1 MRVVWRIFFVTSE
14 TATGLLWKTSV
25 KLYQSWRFHNIGF
38 VIGWWTPFSWQN
50 CEGAEG
56 ILVILLLS
64 SLPYC
69 SGEKEP
75 LRAAA
80 NGRRGRCEASH
91 LSTNQ
96 KQGRCQ
102 PYHLSSWP
110 IGAADQLLL
119 LLFGTNAVVLTKVCD
134 HLCPCALVQ
143 PSVCQSVHTSSI
155 YPFIHHSS
163 IRLWVVFKF

>member
-1 MRVVWRIFFVTSE
+1 MAQNWHFWSIWARPCRLIRVGWSVDGCGARAVSR
-14 TATGLLWKTSV
+14 KTPI
-25 KLYQSWRFHNIGF
+25 YF
-38 VIGWWTPFSWQN
+38 
-50 CEGAEG
+50 
-56 ILVILLLS
+56 ILLLS

-80 NGRRGRCEASH
+80 NRRRGRCEASH

-96 KQGRCQ
+96 RQGRCQ
-102 PYHLSSWP
+102 PCHLSSWP
-110 IGAADQLLL
+110 IGAVDQLLL
-119 LLFGTNAVVLTKVCD
+119 LLLGTNAVVLTKVCD

>member
-1 MRVVWRIFFVTSE
+1 MISQYWICQWLMNTLS
-14 TATGLLWKTSV
+14 
-25 KLYQSWRFHNIGF
+25 
-38 VIGWWTPFSWQN
+38 SWQN
-50 CEGAEG
+50 CEDAEG

-80 NGRRGRCEASH
+80 NRRRGRCEASH

-102 PYHLSSWP
+102 PCHLSSWP
-110 IGAADQLLL
+110 IGAVDQLLL
-119 LLFGTNAVVLTKVCD
+119 VLLGTNAVVLTKVCD

-155 YPFIHHSS
+155 YPFIHHPS
-163 IRLWVVFKF
+163 IRCFQILDSSRQQHISSALIPVFLLFGNLRHVECD

>member
-1 MRVVWRIFFVTSE
+1 MIDLFKDSPKFRLQSRVMISQYWICQWLMNT
-14 TATGLLWKTSV
+14 LL
-25 KLYQSWRFHNIGF
+25 
-38 VIGWWTPFSWQN
+38 SWQN
-50 CEGAEG
+50 CEDAEG

-80 NGRRGRCEASH
+80 NRRRGRCEASH

-102 PYHLSSWP
+102 PCHLSSWP
-110 IGAADQLLL
+110 IGAVDQLLL
-119 LLFGTNAVVLTKVCD
+119 LLLGTNAVVLTKVCD

-163 IRLWVVFKF
+163 IRPSDVFK